1 MAVFEIG
8 ADILAVAERF
18 HRFGAL
24 VQAAQL
30 YQQALEQQP
39 SDPAVWG
46 CLGRVCHAMGR
57 HDDAAAC
64 YRQAVALQPR
74 DAGVHNNLGAV
85 LLASGQPDV
94 AAASFREALKLQPA
108 YAEAHNNLGA
118 ALLAKNQPDDAAA
131 CFQSALRLRPDYA
144 AAHKNLGSALARQG
158 KHEEAAASYR
168 RALELQPDDRS
179 GWARLAGVLDS
190 LNHLDEAA
198 SCYER
203 SLEGRRGDPGV
214 LNELAALRMKQGR
227 FADAVL
233 WYERTLQL
241 RPDAAGVYNNLGL
254 ALLKQGRKAEAML
267 SFYQALYLQPDLAE
281 VHNNLGMALM
291 NQGRREE
298 ALLRFQQAI
307 NLRPDLADAHNNL
320 GLAFAAEGLADEAV
334 ACYQRALQV
343 APNCVGALA
352 NLGNANK
359 DEGLLI
365 EAIACYRA
373 ALSHRPNDA
382 KIHSNLLL
390 AMNYQTGADPQAILC
405 EARRFAAQHAA
416 PLAARIKPF
425 EARPLAGRRL
435 RIGYVSA
442 DYREH
447 PVAYFL
453 EPILASHDRCSF
465 EIFCY
470 ADVPEPDAVTQRLQ
484 GCADHWRS
492 LVGVSDAEAAEII
505 RQDGIDILVDLA
517 GHTGGNR
524 LLMFASKPAP
534 IQASYLGY
542 LSTTGL
548 STIDYYITDADADPP
563 GLTEAHYQEQ
573 LIRLPE
579 CAFCYRPGTTPESAA
594 EVPAR
599 QAGYVTFGCLNNRA
613 KVSEEN
619 LSLWSRILNAVPGS
633 RLALRAGAGRPSEH
647 SVLNAETFHG
657 IAADRLIF
665 LGNAP
670 SRFDYLKLYEAVD
683 VCLDPFPYNGVT
695 TTCDSLWMG
704 VPVIS
709 LAGRTSVSRQGVR
722 FLQNVGLQEFIAET
736 PEAYVRIAS
745 ELAGDLPRLT
755 VLRRELRERMS
766 RSPLMDSSRLT
777 RQLEDAYGAMWER
790 WLSAGQSGEP

>member
-1 MAVFEIG
+1 MAAFEIG
-8 ADILAVAERF
+8 ADMLAVAERF

-30 YQQALEQQP
+30 YQQALEQRP
-39 SDPAVWG
+39 GDPAVWG
-46 CLGRVCHAMGR
+46 CLGRVCHALGR
-57 HDDAAAC
+57 RDDAAAC
-64 YRQAVALQPR
+64 YRQALVLQPR
-74 DAGVHNNLGAV
+74 DAGMHNNLGAV
-85 LLASGQPDV
+85 LLASGRADEAAACFRESLQLQPD
-94 AAASFREALKLQPA
+94 

-144 AAHKNLGSALARQG
+144 AAHKNLGSSLARRG

-179 GWARLAGVLDS
+179 CWARLAGVLDS

-203 SLEGRRGDPGV
+203 SLEGRPGDPGV

-254 ALLKQGRKAEAML
+254 ALLKQGRNAEAML

-281 VHNNLGMALM
+281 VHNNLGMAL
-291 NQGRREE
+291 NDQGRREE
-298 ALLRFQQAI
+298 AVLRFQQAI

-320 GLAFAAEGLADEAV
+320 GLARAADGHADEAF
-334 ACYQRALQV
+334 ACYRRALQV
-343 APNCVGALA
+343 APNHVGALA
-352 NLGNANK
+352 NLGNAYK
-359 DEGLLI
+359 DEGLLT

-390 AMNYQTGADPQAILC
+390 AMNYQSDADPQAILC
-405 EARRFAAQHAA
+405 EARRFAARHAA
-416 PLAARIKPF
+416 PVAARVQPF
-425 EARPLAGRRL
+425 VARPLAGRRL

-453 EPILASHDRCSF
+453 EPILASHDRRNF

-470 ADVPEPDAVTQRLQ
+470 ADVPEPDAVTQGLQ

-505 RQDGIDILVDLA
+505 RRDGIDILVDLA

-599 QAGYVTFGCLNNRA
+599 RASYVTFGCLNNLA

-619 LSLWSRILNAVPGS
+619 LALWARILQAVPGS
-633 RLALRAGAGRPSEH
+633 RLALRAGGRRLTEQPAPD
-647 SVLNAETFHG
+647 AETREG

-665 LGNAP
+665 LGNTP
-670 SRFDYLKLYEAVD
+670 SRFEYLKLYKAVD
-683 VCLDPFPYNGVT
+683 LCLDPFPYNGVT

-704 VPVIS
+704 VPVVT

-722 FLQNVGLQEFIAET
+722 FLQSVGLQDLIAET
-736 PEAYVRIAS
+736 PEAYVRTAT
-745 ELAGDLPRLT
+745 ELASDLTRLT
-755 VLRRELRERMS
+755 ALRRELRERMS
-766 RSPLMDSSRLT
+766 RSPLMDAPRVT
-777 RQLEDAYGAMWER
+777 RQLEEVYRAMWDR
-790 WLSAGQSGEP
+790 WLAAREPSQP